1 MYNEEELFKLLST
14 TNKTNFEFK
23 RHFLDRL
30 KLRAQNSNAVP
41 DDITEIQKILLNRC
55 PVYVDY
61 QGDDEYKVFYDISEK
76 YDLVII
82 LWLQVSS
89 GSKIKLIT
97 VYPQPVKRRFN
108 KNGK

>member
-1 MYNEEELFKLLST
+1 MYNAEDLFKLLST
-14 TNKTNFEFK
+14 TNKTNLEFK
-23 RHFLDRL
+23 THFLDRL
-30 KLRAQNSNAVP
+30 KLRAQNNNVVP
-41 DDITEIQKILLNRC
+41 DNITEIQKILLNRC

-61 QGDDEYKVFYDISEK
+61 QGNNEYKVFYDISEK

-82 LWLQVSS
+82 LWLRVSS
-89 GSKIKLIT
+89 DSKIKLIT